1 MLRKYKTV
9 FVTASVSAIMLLG
22 ILTGPHAAELQ
33 NGSVTAHTAAT
44 PTANTSSATATTDVA
59 ASPAPQK
66 QQKSVLDDEAL
77 ESPLSYFKDAA
88 SPEEEDTEMA
98 VRSGMIMQALKALV
112 ATLLSTII

>member
-9 FVTASVSAIMLLG
+9 LVTASVSAIMLLG
-22 ILTGPHAAELQ
+22 MLTAPQAAELQ
-33 NGSVTAHTAAT
+33 NGYATAPTAVA
-44 PTANTSSATATTDVA
+44 PANTSSAAATTEA
-59 ASPAPQK
+59 TASPAPQK
-66 QQKSVLDDEAL
+66 QQKSVLDAEAL

-98 VRSGMIMQALKALV
+98 VRPGVIMQALKALV